1 MSMTAGERHQ
11 RIDQYERGPS
21 RLRDALNLVPDEAVR
36 WRPAE
41 GKWSAHEVVC
51 HCADSETNGVV
62 RLRFLLAEKDPV
74 IMGYDQEAWA
84 RIFDYHSRPL
94 APALAVVEAVRANA
108 TALLRTLGEE
118 AWSRAGRH
126 TDSGPYSMDTWLRI
140 YSDHLEGHARQIE
153 RNLEAWRTGGAPAP
167 R

>member
-74 IMGYDQEAWA
+74 IMGYDQEA
-84 RIFDYHSRPL
+84 
-94 APALAVVEAVRANA
+94 VRANA